1 VKKVNL
7 VSSTKCAVVL
17 FSVFALSAVESVLTD
32 LGVDTNPFFGKT
44 RFSVSEMRITG
55 YISFVGGLI
64 LWYLPEKPNE

>member
-1 VKKVNL
+1 M
-7 VSSTKCAVVL
+7 
-17 FSVFALSAVESVLTD
+17 FALSAIESVLTD

-64 LWYLPEKPNE
+64 LWYLPEKPKE